1 MEGIGIERR
10 EGRSVPHVRNE
21 MRHPWRVTP
30 EEAEAIQRQLAGEV
44 VLQPFPATGEATP
57 KRAAGVDV
65 GYNKDGS
72 LAWAAAVVLE
82 SGHDVLPEFKVVERV
97 VLPGEPDMPYRTGLL
112 AFREGRL
119 TIEALESLETE
130 PDLIFCDGHGVVHE
144 RAFGLASHVGVLLG
158 IPTIGVPKTPFHA
171 VERQPG
177 PERGDFVV
185 YTKEWGAE
193 GAAIRLRAGT
203 KPVYVSPGHLV
214 DLPSAIALALAWS
227 TGRHRVPEPLSA
239 ADTLSKLARH
249 GT

>member
-1 MEGIGIERR
+1 MPRVR
-10 EGRSVPHVRNE
+10 EE
-21 MRHPWRVTP
+21 LRHPWRVTP
-30 EEAEAIQRQLAGEV
+30 EEAEAIQVRLAEQV
-44 VLQPFPATGEATP
+44 VLQPLPATGPGAP
-57 KRAAGVDV
+57 RFAAGVDV
-65 GYNKDGS
+65 GYTKDGS

-82 SGHDVLPEFKVVERV
+82 RVGRSGPEFQAIERAVV
-97 VLPGEPDMPYRTGLL
+97 PGEPDMPYRTGLL

-119 TIEALESLETE
+119 TVEALESLQTE
-130 PDLIFCDGHGVVHE
+130 PELVFCDGHGVVHE
-144 RAFGLASHVGVLLG
+144 RAFGLASHIGVLLG

-177 PERGDFVV
+177 RERGDFVV

-227 TGRHRVPEPLSA
+227 TGRHRVPEPLSE
-239 ADTLSKLARH
+239 ADTLSKIARQ

>member
-1 MEGIGIERR
+1 MPR
-10 EGRSVPHVRNE
+10 VRDE
-21 MRHPWRVTP
+21 LRHAWKVTP
-30 EEAEAIQRQLAGEV
+30 DEAEAIQTRLAGQV
-44 VLQPFPATGEATP
+44 VLEPLPALGEGAP
-57 KRAAGVDV
+57 RRAAGVDV

-82 SGHDVLPEFKVVERV
+82 RAERSQPVFTVVERV
-97 VLPGEPDMPYRTGLL
+97 VVPGEPDMPYRTGLL

-119 TIEALESLETE
+119 TIAALEALQTE
-130 PDLIFCDGHGVVHE
+130 PDLVFCDGHGVVHE

-158 IPTIGVPKTPFHA
+158 IPAVGVPKTPFHA

-177 PERGDFVV
+177 LERGDFVL

-227 TGRHRVPEPLSA
+227 SGRHRVPEPLSA
-239 ADTLSKLARH
+239 ADTLSKLARQ

>member
-1 MEGIGIERR
+1 M
-10 EGRSVPHVRNE
+10 PHVRE
-21 MRHPWRVTP
+21 ELRHPWRVTP
-30 EEAEAIQRQLAGEV
+30 EEAEAIQRRLAEQV
-44 VLQPFPATGEATP
+44 VLRSLPAVGPDAP
-57 KRAAGVDV
+57 RIAVGVDV
-65 GYNKDGS
+65 GYSKDGS

-82 SGHDVLPEFKVVERV
+82 RDTPVLPEFGVVERV
-97 VLPGEPDMPYRTGLL
+97 VVPGEPDMPYRTGLL

-119 TIEALESLETE
+119 TIEALEALSVE

-177 PERGDFVV
+177 HDRGDFLV

-239 ADTLSKLARH
+239 ADTLSKLARL